1 MGDWIGLIFLVV
13 LLAAAVFGLRQLSI
27 KRVSTED
34 EFEARASESSTL
46 LGTGAEAING
56 LFNPALRKVGK
67 RLLKSRRVS
76 FKKIREK
83 AKHKAQGTD
92 AQGEK

>member
-13 LLAAAVFGLRQLSI
+13 LLAAAVFGLRRLSI

-56 LFNPALRKVGK
+56 LFNPSSAKGRETVTQIKKGEFQKNK
-67 RLLKSRRVS
+67 R
-76 FKKIREK
+76 EG
-83 AKHKAQGTD
+83 KAQGTRH
-92 AQGEK
+92 